1 MGDAVTRARPALP
14 SSVRTPLAVAAL
26 VAAVVAVTLGALFA
40 GHSLPSAFDAWA
52 LRVTEW
58 SVPNPSDP
66 LTAAWIIG
74 TAGDPPVAAALV
86 LILVAVC
93 WRMGRK
99 RLALLAVVGPVA
111 TGVITTVLKPVID
124 RTINGDHLSY
134 PSGHTAF
141 LTGIGIVVGLL
152 LVDRL
157 EPPRVAAVTVVLG
170 CAVVAGAAMAWSQ
183 TASIVHYATDTIG
196 GFCTAFV
203 LVIPAAW
210 LIDRVASRRIR
221 DEPQAV

>member
-1 MGDAVTRARPALP
+1 MVRSALP
-14 SSVRTPLAVAAL
+14 PSVRSWLAVVSL
-26 VAAVVAVTLGALFA
+26 VLAVVAVVLAVILG
-40 GHSLPSAFDAWA
+40 GHSQPSAFDAWA

-58 SVPNPSDP
+58 SVPDPSDP

-74 TAGDPPVAAALV
+74 TAGDPPVAAVLV
-86 LILVAVC
+86 LILVVVC

-99 RLALLAVVGPVA
+99 RLAVLAVAGPVA
-111 TGVITTVLKPVID
+111 TGVVTTVCKPVIH

-141 LTGIGIVVGLL
+141 VTGMGIVVGLL
-152 LVDRL
+152 LVDRFEL
-157 EPPRVAAVTVVLG
+157 ARARGVAVVLG

-196 GFCTAFV
+196 GFCTAFA
-203 LVIPAAW
+203 LVIPVAW
-210 LIDRVASRRIR
+210 LIDAVASRRER
-221 DEPQAV
+221 DEPQAM